1 MPISISILGLG
12 KMGENHLRVLSLMK
26 DVEIKFIY
34 DQDKKRLNELSK
46 SYNVNST
53 QSLEEAVSNCDA
65 IYISTPTN
73 THLSFFKK
81 CTNKVENI
89 FLEKPPAANLS
100 DSIELK
106 ELSIKNNNF
115 VQCGFIERFNPTITS
130 LKKILKKNNTLNID
144 FMRTNKLSERI
155 KDVDVVIDLM
165 VHDIDLAIYFN
176 GSVKNVFAFNKKVK
190 NKIVFS
196 SAVLEHKNGSFS
208 RLVAS
213 RITEKKIRSM
223 DVTTNKEFIEAEL
236 LQKTLIVNKQS
247 QILENK
253 NIAYQIDSVRQ
264 QIEVPSQEPLFLENQ
279 AFIDRCLKKSNLKV
293 PDLKS
298 SIEVMKVANKVI
310 NFKL

>member
-1 MPISISILGLG
+1 
-12 KMGENHLRVLSLMK
+12 
-26 DVEIKFIY
+26 
-34 DQDKKRLNELSK
+34 
-46 SYNVNST
+46 
-53 QSLEEAVSNCDA
+53 
-65 IYISTPTN
+65 
-73 THLSFFKK
+73 
-81 CTNKVENI
+81 
-89 FLEKPPAANLS
+89 
-100 DSIELK
+100 
-106 ELSIKNNNF
+106 
-115 VQCGFIERFNPTITS
+115 
-130 LKKILKKNNTLNID
+130 
-144 FMRTNKLSERI
+144 MRTNKLSERI

-236 LQKTLIVNKQS
+236 LKTLIVNKQS

-298 SIEVMKVANKVI
+298 EEVMKVANKVI